1 MSRMNKCWRAMT
13 VAAVTA
19 GLLVSP
25 VAPCFGKGRPD
36 HHDHP
41 FPGPPDLKV
50 TVGKSLPPGLPLPPI
65 PVPRVE
71 VEVRHDN
78 RYYPR
83 PRADRRDH
91 VWNRYDSHWHRYD
104 QRRDYYRHYYRPHG
118 RYYPSLPAGFLT
130 LSLAGGLFYYH
141 MGTYYRPSDRG
152 YIVVPAPI
160 GARIRVLPEECS
172 PLYIDGRR
180 YFVCDDV
187 YYLPDGDGYLV
198 VERPARRDY
207 RVDVGDEVR
216 INADFLNL
224 RSGPGQQNRVVGQL
238 YRGDIVEVGAIEG
251 EWYYV
256 ALTDGLYGWIKAE
269 YATLYRARE
278 EIKG

>member
-1 MSRMNKCWRAMT
+1 MSMVRNGWRSLTIAA
-13 VAAVTA
+13 VAAS
-19 GLLVSP
+19 LLITPVSP
-25 VAPCFGKGRPD
+25 CLGKGRPD
-36 HHDHP
+36 HHDHKV
-41 FPGPPDLKV
+41 PGPPDLKV
-50 TVGKSLPPGLPLPPI
+50 TVGRHLPPGLPVPVPFPV

-71 VEVRHDN
+71 VEVRHDD
-78 RYYPR
+78 RHYSR
-83 PRADRRDH
+83 PRSDRHDH
-91 VWNRYDSHWHRYD
+91 RWYRYD

-118 RYYPSLPAGFLT
+118 SFYSTLPAGVLT

-152 YIVVPAPI
+152 YVVVRAPI
-160 GARIRVLPEECS
+160 GARVRVLPEECS

-187 YYLPDGDGYLV
+187 YYQPDGDDYV
-198 VERPARRDY
+198 VIERPSRPDF

-216 INADFLNL
+216 ISADFLNL
-224 RSGPGQQNRVVGQL
+224 RSGPGQQHRVVGQL

-251 EWYYV
+251 GWYYV
-256 ALTDGLYGWIKAE
+256 SLPDGVYGWIKGE
-269 YATLYRARE
+269 FATLYRASG